1 MVRKMGYESK
11 LTSKGQTTI
20 PIEIREVLKLKPGD
34 KIQYVVI
41 DDRVEIIP
49 RNRSVMEIAGILYDP
64 NRKPVSIEEM
74 DEAIGEAIVERYERS
89 LDRD

>member
-1 MVRKMGYESK
+1 MGIESK

-20 PIEIREVLKLKPGD
+20 PLEVRKALKLKPGD
-34 KIQYVVI
+34 RIRYVVTGG
-41 DDRVEIIP
+41 RVELIP
-49 RNRSVMEIAGILYDP
+49 RNRSVLELAGVLYDP
-64 NRKPVSIEEM
+64 DRKPISIEEM